1 MAWWA
6 FGLFYPNYKGYPIS
20 YLWEITPNTFSY
32 FRGMDA
38 STKAPVIVLNAKG
51 KYSVRLTLSY
61 TDTIMSL
68 YQADYFE
75 VLSPVG
81 LNSLDQTDLFKLFP
95 NPASNYLNLQL
106 TQLAANAEIKVSLY
120 NVLGQEIKHEQV
132 KYNGQGFGLNL
143 TDLTAGVYVI
153 KVEAQGKVFTRNFV
167 KQ

>member
-1 MAWWA
+1 M
-6 FGLFYPNYKGYPIS
+6 
-20 YLWEITPNTFSY
+20 WEITPTTFSY
-32 FRGMDA
+32 FSGMDA

-51 KYSVRLTLSY
+51 NYSVRLTLSY

-75 VLSPVG
+75 VLSSVG
-81 LNSLDQTDLFKLFP
+81 LNSLDQTNLIKLFP

-106 TQLAANAEIKVSLY
+106 RQLAANAEIKVSLY